1 MQEFDATKV
10 INGTFGYVWIDGE
23 RFAEVTACQA
33 KDEYEIEEVA
43 MCGRMHKGHK
53 ITGITSKGSLK
64 MHHVNSR
71 LIQKIARQVRD
82 GFTPTFTVITKLA
95 DPSSYGCER
104 MTLFDVV
111 FEDLTIADWEHGK
124 LGEREM
130 PFRYRDY
137 MRMDVIE

>member
-23 RFAEVTACQA
+23 RMAEVIACQA
-33 KDEYEIEEVA
+33 KDEYDIEEIPI
-43 MCGRMHKGHK
+43 CGKMHKGHK
-53 ITGITSKGSLK
+53 IMGVTSKGSIK
-64 MHHVNSR
+64 MHKVDSK

-82 GFTPTFTVITKLA
+82 GFTPTFTIITKLA
-95 DPSSYGCER
+95 DPASYGCER
-104 MTLFDVV
+104 MALYDVV

-124 LGEREM
+124 KGEIEA
-130 PFRYRDY
+130 PFRFRDY